1 MTNGSTAASLA
12 EALYTAEQYAV
23 LPDDGKLTELVRGR
37 IVEMPSPTPSH
48 GYICLNI
55 GAILREFVRTHEL
68 GRVVSN
74 DSGVKTEQ
82 GPDTVRG
89 PDVAFYSYARVPQG
103 PLPSGYWPA
112 PELVFE
118 VKSPSDRWPAIT
130 TKAGE
135 YLNAE
140 VIVVCVVDAVT
151 QSVVVYLNNEA
162 PRRHT
167 FEEDLQLPEVLPG
180 FAIPVRRFFE

>member
-1 MTNGSTAASLA
+1 MTNAASA
-12 EALYTAEQYAV
+12 TSTTEELYTAEQYSA

-55 GAILREFVRTHEL
+55 GSILREFVRPRGL

-74 DSGVKTEQ
+74 DSGVKTEE
-82 GPDTVRG
+82 GPDSVRG
-89 PDVAFYSYARVPQG
+89 PDVAFYSYSRVPQG
-103 PLPSGYWPA
+103 PSPTGYWPP

-130 TKAGE
+130 AKVGE
-135 YLNAE
+135 YLTAG
-140 VIVVCVVDAVT
+140 VVVVCVVDPVT
-151 QSVVVYLNNEA
+151 QSVVVYLNDEP

-167 FEEDLQLPEVLPG
+167 SEEHLLLPEVLPG
-180 FAIPVRRFFE
+180 FSVQVNQFFE